1 MAEAGDTDPASLTR
15 RLNLTM
21 PPDRVLDDW
30 RREAISAIREMGHAR
45 TLSDQLLPGDPVAV
59 TLPEP
64 RPALRLASET
74 NNDRQIKFEL
84 IHPVVVITGRST
96 PRSGPG
102 RGNGSA

>member
-30 RREAISAIREMGHAR
+30 RRKAISAIREMGHAR

-59 TLPEP
+59 TLPMAC
-64 RPALRLASET
+64 RPLSRQASTKLA
-74 NNDRQIKFEL
+74 
-84 IHPVVVITGRST
+84 
-96 PRSGPG
+96 
-102 RGNGSA
+102 A